1 MYGGYRIK
9 RNNAVLYDEFANGN
23 PGSRMGGAPYYGGY
37 SHKAEGLKL
46 MYTDTPGLG
55 IVPITYSFDV
65 MLPLVDYG
73 GFVNQQAADLIRVR
87 GGSAVNSYVYLM
99 EIAG

>member
-1 MYGGYRIK
+1 
-9 RNNAVLYDEFANGN
+9 
-23 PGSRMGGAPYYGGY
+23 MGGAPYYGGY